1 MATLQGK
8 AVKNTYRQVL
18 QIGANNVGVSGS
30 LQPVQDGG
38 GVNTSLSLSTTAAT
52 ITGTLTIN
60 GDLIITGGGIQI
72 QDLIDDTVA
81 SLIQNG
87 TGITWAYN
95 DTLRTLTPTI
105 TIATADGGVQ
115 GDFVQYNTGAGEANA
130 VAKMYWN
137 TTDGTVDLG
146 LMGGNVVLPIG
157 QKQVARVLN
166 NSGSILNKSAYQV
179 VKITAAQGQR
189 LAVGLAQANNDA
201 NSTDTIGLV
210 AENIANNQEG
220 FVTSSGLIT
229 GVDTTGDLQLEDW
242 NDGDILYLSPT
253 TPGAITKVKPVAP
266 QHTVIVGFV
275 VYAHKNNGKIYV
287 KVDNG
292 YELDELHNVKITS
305 VANDNIL
312 QYNSSLAVWENVA
325 GTTTNI
331 AEGTNLYYTQ
341 GRFDSAFAAKSTT
354 NLAEGT
360 NLYFTTARGDA
371 NFATNFATKDTDD
384 LPEGSTNL
392 YYTNARTRN
401 ALSVTAGTG
410 IAYNSTTGN
419 FNLGSIPNASL
430 TNSSVTI
437 NGLSLALGASISLTT
452 TDIAE
457 GTNLYWTDARFD
469 SRFGTKTTTNLAEGT
484 NLYYTQARFNTAF
497 DAKTTTDLDEGTNL
511 YYTDARSRA
520 AFSENAVG
528 LDYSSGSGILSLT
541 AGYAIPTTVK
551 LGQYD
556 TAYNRSIVSAA
567 VTGTSTKTL
576 SLTQQD
582 ANVITASWTDQ
593 GITTIN
599 GTANQIA
606 ASTVGNTTTVGF
618 TNDVT
623 FPNNVVV
630 SGNLTINGTATYVN
644 TQSISSKD
652 PLFEVANDNNTTD
665 AVDIGYYG
673 RYYDSAQTRVE
684 FTGLFRDASDAGKF
698 KFFTG
703 LVDEPTNV
711 VDTTGTGYT
720 VGTLVA
726 NVEGNLAGTA
736 NAANV
741 LSTARTIS
749 ATGDAAWSVSFDGSA
764 NATAALTLANTGV
777 TATTYGTTTAV
788 PTIAVDS
795 KGRITSASN
804 TNIAFPVTTV
814 NGASGTVVLTTSNV
828 AEGSNQYFTSARAQA
843 SITGGASS
851 VVTADLTASRALVSD
866 GSGKIAASASTTATE
881 IGYVAGVTSAIQTQ
895 LNGKLN
901 LSGGTLTGGLSG
913 TTGTFSGILTTPQV
927 KAATSAGLSI
937 NANSGTQ
944 VADFGAGGSA
954 NITFFGGLSG
964 TSATFSDNV
973 TITNSARPYLIT
985 KTTTATEEA
994 GIKIQQTTVSDWY
1007 VGVAQGTPSS
1017 NDFAIRDVKNSRIP
1031 FYLSASTGA
1040 ATFSSSVTANV
1051 IHSSNGVDYD
1061 NGNFTG
1067 FYIGGSN
1074 TSNARTASIIK
1085 NTSGDYDLII
1095 RSQNATSVTTGS
1107 LIFQNGSTEQMRIT
1121 SSGNVGIG
1129 TSSPSARLAVHKS
1142 QSGTSA
1148 SASGVLRL
1156 ENTGANY
1163 TSTLILTDGNT
1174 NDALISYLGAT
1185 QSLGFG
1191 IGSTANQMVIT
1202 SGGRVGIGQTAP
1214 GIALSVAGQS
1224 EAWQFGVTTASG
1236 TAGALIGSPSANVL
1250 AFGDWS
1256 GSERMRITS
1265 GGDAGI
1271 GKTGSVTGLDVYF
1284 SNTDT
1289 INARSGQAAGPSRSL
1304 YTGWHS
1310 ASATTSGTLAFNV
1323 TTNGNVTNANG
1334 SYGAFSDIK
1343 LKENITDAT
1352 PKLDDLL
1359 KVKIRNYN
1367 LIGEQTK
1374 QLGVIAQEL
1383 EEIFPSMV
1391 DEHEDFEE
1399 VEVINEEGNIT
1410 KETQSLGTITKS
1422 VKYSVF
1428 TIMNTKAI
1436 QEIVV
1441 RYDSKIQLLEAQIEE
1456 LKALIAAK

>member
-18 QIGANNVGVSGS
+18 QIGANNLGVNAT

-38 GVNTSLSLSTTAAT
+38 GVSTALSLSTIAAT
-52 ITGTLTIN
+52 VNGDLTVT
-60 GDLIITGGGIQI
+60 GDLIITGGGLQI
-72 QDLIDDTVA
+72 KELIDDTVA
-81 SLIQNG
+81 ALIKNG
-87 TGITWAYN
+87 TGITWSYN
-95 DTLRTLTPTI
+95 DVANSLTPTI

-115 GDFVQYNTGAGEANA
+115 GDFLQFNTGAGEANA
-130 VAKMYWN
+130 VAKMYWDTN
-137 TTDGTVDLG
+137 EGTVNLG

-157 QKQVARVLN
+157 EKQVARVLN

-201 NSTDTIGLV
+201 NSTDTLGLV

-220 FVTSSGLIT
+220 FITSSGLIT
-229 GVDTTGDLQLEDW
+229 NVDTTGDLQLEDW

-266 QHTVIVGFV
+266 QHSVIVGFV

-430 TNSSVTI
+430 TNSSVTV

-452 TDIAE
+452 SNIAE

-469 SRFGTKTTTNLAEGT
+469 SRFGT
-484 NLYYTQARFNTAF
+484 
-497 DAKTTTDLDEGTNL
+497 KTTTDLDEGTNL

-551 LGQYD
+551 LAEYD

-582 ANVITASWTDQ
+582 ANVVTATWTDQ

-741 LSTARTIS
+741 LSTARTIT

-814 NGASGTVVLTTSNV
+814 NGASGTVVLTTTNI
-828 AEGSNQYFTSARAQA
+828 AEGTNQYFTTGRAQSA
-843 SITGGASS
+843 ISLTTTGTSGAATYSGG
-851 VVTADLTASRALVSD
+851 VINVPTYIG
-866 GSGKIAASASTTATE
+866 GSGTINEIAYFSTSGVISSLSTGTYPSLTE
-881 IGYVAGVTSAIQTQ
+881 LSYVKGVTSSIQTQ
-895 LNGKLN
+895 FSAKANDNAVVHLA
-901 LSGGTLTGGLSG
+901 GTETITGAK
-913 TTGTFSGILTTPQV
+913 TFS
-927 KAATSAGLSI
+927 AAL
-937 NANSGTQ
+937 N
-944 VADFGAGGSA
+944 
-954 NITFFGGLSG
+954 G
-964 TSATFSDNV
+964 TSATFSGTV
-973 TITNSARPYLIT
+973 TASSTNTNGFAFG
-985 KTTTATEEA
+985 TT
-994 GIKIQQTTVSDWY
+994 
-1007 VGVAQGTPSS
+1007 
-1017 NDFAIRDVKNSRIP
+1017 SRIRQQD
-1031 FYLSASTGA
+1031 ASTRIEFVTFDASGLYDIAAKA
-1040 ATFSSSVTANV
+1040 ATFSSSVTA
-1051 IHSSNGVDYD
+1051 SSFIGSLLVAS
-1061 NGNFTG
+1061 GAV
-1067 FYIGGSN
+1067 GGSTIYN
-1074 TSNARTASIIK
+1074 YTSNAASRSWQLVSDAFNFGDFSIK
-1085 NTSGDYDLII
+1085 QSTT
-1095 RSQNATSVTTGS
+1095 QTGS
-1107 LIFQNGSTEQMRIT
+1107 TYADRLLI
-1121 SSGNVGIG
+1121 SSAGNVGIG
-1129 TSSPSARLAVHKS
+1129 TSTPDSYPYAGKLNVNGS
-1142 QSGTSA
+1142 
-1148 SASGVLRL
+1148 
-1156 ENTGANY
+1156 
-1163 TSTLILTDGNT
+1163 
-1174 NDALISYLGAT
+1174 IS
-1185 QSLGFG
+1185 S
-1191 IGSTANQMVIT
+1191 
-1202 SGGRVGIGQTAP
+1202 SGGKIGYGVSDAFTYF
-1214 GIALSVAGQS
+1214 GYSVAHYGMS
-1224 EAWQFGVTTASG
+1224 YSFSTNPLSLSGYYGLSFFSFGE
-1236 TAGALIGSPSANVL
+1236 
-1250 AFGDWS
+1250 
-1256 GSERMRITS
+1256 ERMRIQS
-1265 GGDAGI
+1265 GGDVLIKTALRISDSATWGLSIYKWATTGSPIFEADGGQAISFARGGVESMRIRANGNIGI
-1271 GKTGSVTGLDVYF
+1271 GV
-1284 SNTDT
+1284 
-1289 INARSGQAAGPSRSL
+1289 SGNDSIRMVVRGQTSDS
-1304 YTGWHS
+1304 
-1310 ASATTSGTLAFNV
+1310 TTQSFNV
-1323 TTNGNVTNANG
+1323 GKQDGTDLIYVRNDGYLYSV
-1334 SYGAFSDIK
+1334 GAWSGSDIR
-1343 LKENITDAT
+1343 LKENITD
-1352 PKLDDLL
+1352 LDNGLQKVLGLKAKKFDLIDGL
-1359 KVKIRNYN
+1359 KNNY
-1367 LIGEQTK
+1367 GF
-1374 QLGVIAQEL
+1374 IAQEMQ
-1383 EEIFPSMV
+1383 EVIPDAVSV
-1391 DEHEDFEE
+1391 FEE
-1399 VEVINEEGNIT
+1399 KEQLLAVRMDYVIPH
-1410 KETQSLGTITKS
+1410 L
-1422 VKYSVF
+1422 V
-1428 TIMNTKAI
+1428 KAI
-1436 QEIVV
+1436 QE
-1441 RYDSKIQLLEAQIEE
+1441 QQAQIEE

>member
-137 TTDGTVDLG
+137 NTDGTVDLG
-146 LMGGNVVLPIG
+146 LIGGNVVLPIG

-179 VKITAAQGQR
+179 VKVSTAQGQR
-189 LAVGLAQANNDA
+189 LAVTLAQANNDA
-201 NSTDTIGLV
+201 NSTDTLGLV
-210 AENIANNQEG
+210 AENIANNQDG
-220 FVTSSGLIT
+220 FITTS
-229 GVDTTGDLQLEDW
+229 GVINGIDTTGDLQLEDW
-242 NDGDILYLSPT
+242 NDGDVLYLSPT

-452 TDIAE
+452 SNIAE

-582 ANVITASWTDQ
+582 ANVVTASWTDQ

-606 ASTVGNTTTVGF
+606 ANTVGNTTTVGF

-814 NGASGTVVLTTSNV
+814 NGASGTVVLTTSNIT
-828 AEGSNQYFTSARAQA
+828 EGSNQYFTSARAQA

-866 GSGKIAASASTTATE
+866 GSGKISASGSTTATE

-895 LNGKLN
+895 LNSKLN

-913 TTGTFSGILTTPQV
+913 TTLGLSGALTGTSGTFSGVGAFGGTTLGSATLTV
-927 KAATSAGLSI
+927 RGALSVA
-937 NANSGTQ
+937 NGGNLYLWNAANST
-944 VADFGAGGSA
+944 APYIA
-954 NITFFGGLSG
+954 N
-964 TSATFSDNV
+964 
-973 TITNSARPYLIT
+973 
-985 KTTTATEEA
+985 
-994 GIKIQQTTVSDWY
+994 
-1007 VGVAQGTPSS
+1007 SS
-1017 NDFAIRDVKNSRIP
+1017 NDITFYTNTDVNALRIG
-1031 FYLSASTGA
+1031 SGGA
-1040 ATFSSSVTANV
+1040 ATFSSSVTT
-1051 IHSSNGVDYD
+1051 NGGRLSIQGTNQNTVWL
-1061 NGNFTG
+1061 NQNAGGTTTG
-1067 FYIGGSN
+1067 FLIGRSLSTTDSQDFFIYDVAG
-1074 TSNARTASIIK
+1074 AASRFFIS
-1085 NTSGDYDLII
+1085 SGGNIGI
-1095 RSQNATSVTTGS
+1095 GTTNPVTN
-1107 LIFQNGSTEQMRIT
+1107 LHVQNGSAANTLIQIQSFGSEAAGEFAGLRFKSATALGNEYAKALIAFRNAGVGYGRGDIYFCLNDLTDASNATISDVKAVITRTGNVVIGGTTALGRLNSFSQTTAVPAMWCSSNFSGDTGYTAMRIDKFDNNSST
-1121 SSGNVGIG
+1121 SQVFINFSVGN
-1129 TSSPSARLAVHKS
+1129 
-1142 QSGTSA
+1142 
-1148 SASGVLRL
+1148 
-1156 ENTGANY
+1156 N
-1163 TSTLILTDGNT
+1163 
-1174 NDALISYLGAT
+1174 
-1185 QSLGFG
+1185 
-1191 IGSTANQMVIT
+1191 STAN
-1202 SGGRVGIGQTAP
+1202 GQIN
-1214 GIALSVAGQS
+1214 GNG
-1224 EAWQFGVTTASG
+1224 
-1236 TAGALIGSPSANVL
+1236 AGAV
-1250 AFGDWS
+1250 AFGAWS
-1256 GSERMRITS
+1256 DKR
-1265 GGDAGI
+1265 
-1271 GKTGSVTGLDVYF
+1271 
-1284 SNTDT
+1284 
-1289 INARSGQAAGPSRSL
+1289 
-1304 YTGWHS
+1304 
-1310 ASATTSGTLAFNV
+1310 
-1323 TTNGNVTNANG
+1323 
-1334 SYGAFSDIK
+1334 
-1343 LKENITDAT
+1343 LKENIV
-1352 PKLDDLL
+1352 DLEPQL
-1359 KVKIRNYN
+1359 NNILSLRPVEFDYIESE
-1367 LIGEQTK
+1367 GGGHQT
-1374 QLGVIAQEL
+1374 GFIAQE
-1383 EEIFPSMV
+1383 MQ
-1391 DEHEDFEE
+1391 E
-1399 VEVINEEGNIT
+1399 VYPDAVGERQDGMLTVTGWSKTEAR
-1410 KETQSLGTITKS
+1410 L
-1422 VKYSVF
+1422 V
-1428 TIMNTKAI
+1428 KAI
-1436 QEIVV
+1436 QE
-1441 RYDSKIQLLEAQIEE
+1441 LEARVKE
-1456 LKALIAAK
+1456 LEAK